1 MTETD
6 RPEPLDE
13 LGIAR
18 AMAAG
23 DMTSPQKYANVWLWC
38 IRISGSGLSYR
49 SAHDEYVWRDASL
62 YINDDMIA
70 RANGLPVLW
79 VHPEKSVLDS
89 KEFGERII
97 GTVFLPYVQGQEL
110 WGVAKIYDEDA
121 VREMTEK
128 QFSTS
133 PGVAFADP
141 SVNETI
147 QTTDGTKLLIEGKP
161 SLLDHIA
168 IVTAG
173 VWDKGGPPV
182 GVQNDLLNVENGKA
196 DSMNEAEQAA
206 ADKARKD
213 AEDKAKADADAGQKL
228 DKLLTHLDSI
238 TNRLDAMEMADK
250 ARKDAE
256 EKEKADRADASRRD
270 AAARRDAEHEEW
282 KKADAETCAKD
293 DAEEEAEAKELEGKG
308 EPKEVAADKARKDRK
323 DRMDARR
330 KDAEE
335 KAKADAE
342 AARKDSVDI
351 EAMRRRLAAL
361 EAAAKGMPEE
371 ERAAFADHQARAD
384 GAYISLGSRAPAP
397 MQGENLLAYR
407 TRLAR
412 GLQKHSPDWKGVDL
426 VKLPPEA
433 LAVAEHKIYADAD
446 IAARNPDDVE
456 LGTLREI
463 NKVDPSTGQRMTTF
477 VGRGTFI
484 GGMKRPSRRLIGIN
498 TKAS

>member
-1 MTETD
+1 MTEL
-6 RPEPLDE
+6 E
-13 LGIAR
+13 
-18 AMAAG
+18 AAEQVRDG
-23 DMTSPQKYANVWLWC
+23 LLPSPTVFGGMTLFSL
-38 IRISGSGLSYR
+38 RITGTGMSYR
-49 SAHDEYVWRDASL
+49 AGLDEYVWRSPAHYLTDEFL
-62 YINDDMIA
+62 A
-70 RANGLPVLW
+70 RCLGLPLIWQHPDKAVLN
-79 VHPEKSVLDS
+79 SQ
-89 KEFGERII
+89 EFADRVI
-97 GTVFLPYVQGQEL
+97 GTVMLSFVRNEEVWAVCRVYDSAAIKAMTDGQL
-110 WGVAKIYDEDA
+110 
-121 VREMTEK
+121 
-128 QFSTS
+128 STS
-133 PGVAFADP
+133 PAVVFKP
-141 SVNETI
+141 
-147 QTTDGTKLLIEGKP
+147 TDGNKTVELEEGKKLLLEGKP
-161 SLLDHIA
+161 SYLDHIA
-168 IVTAG
+168 VCDLG
-173 VWDKGGPPV
+173 VWDAGGPPV
-182 GVQNDLLNVENGKA
+182 GIQNDTLETTTDNSEANERA
-196 DSMNEAEQAA
+196 DSMTDDEKAAA

-293 DAEEEAEAKELEGKG
+293 DAEEEAEAKELEAKG